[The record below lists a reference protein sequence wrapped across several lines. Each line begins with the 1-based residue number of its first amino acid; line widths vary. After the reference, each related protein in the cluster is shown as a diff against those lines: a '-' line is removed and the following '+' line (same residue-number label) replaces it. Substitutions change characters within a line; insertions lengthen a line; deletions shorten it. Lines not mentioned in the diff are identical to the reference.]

1 MNVRLSY
8 GVELSE
14 VPAKVAEMLD
24 APDRILSKN
33 RNKLDLVVELLH
45 ESEGKYAGVAS
56 EMIDDLRKELAILDQ
71 QLMEAAQILAGYAE
85 ATAPVPA
92 PVAPPQQ
99 QAQPAPQASRRLD
112 DIPRGPS
119 AVSYPDPIDE
129 AMDMISRASGDLPTL
144 EDNDV

>member
-24 APDRILSKN
+24 TPDRILSKN

-45 ESEGKYAGVAS
+45 ESDGKYAAVAS

-71 QLMEAAQILAGYAE
+71 QLMEASQILAGYAE
-85 ATAPVPA
+85 ATAPVPE
-92 PVAPPQQ
+92 PVAPPQP
-99 QAQPAPQASRRLD
+99 QPEPQASRRLD

-119 AVSYPDPIDE
+119 AVTYPAPIDE
-129 AMDMISRASGDLPTL
+129 MIAAAAQATGELPTL
-144 EDNDV
+144 EDDDV